1 MLNVAFALQ
10 HTMQVQ
16 PVTQKAFLKLRR
28 EYVQNVARVSKRRQ
42 QLLDQ
47 LQSTQLQLLGID
59 SRETGSRLSVLD
71 EMCNSG
77 G

>member
-10 HTMQVQ
+10 HIMQVQ

-42 QLLDQ
+42 QLLHQ